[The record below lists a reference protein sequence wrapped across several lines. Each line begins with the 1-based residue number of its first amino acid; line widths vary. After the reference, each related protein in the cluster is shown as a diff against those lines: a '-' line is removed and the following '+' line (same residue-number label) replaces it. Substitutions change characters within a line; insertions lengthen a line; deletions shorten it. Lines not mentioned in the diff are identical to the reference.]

1 MSPPINL
8 TEDERG
14 CVHRALSLRRDH
26 LRSELLFTH
35 EQPVQNEQ
43 TRLAI
48 QILAIELE
56 LIATTIRKMWVGT
69 GKDNGNYT
77 NKEKPP

>member
-1 MSPPINL
+1 MSAINL
-8 TEDERG
+8 TEDERA
-14 CVHRALSLRRDH
+14 CVHRSLSLRRDH
-26 LRSELLFTH
+26 IRNELLFTR

-48 QILAIELE
+48 KLLARELE

-69 GKDNGNYT
+69 GGTNGNY
-77 NKEKPP
+77 KG